1 FENYIAEKAVTD
13 RFVQQSPSS
22 AKLLALLAMASA
34 KRPLQYNYTPI
45 LQALYLSSYL
55 HFYIPILLHNN
66 IESYL

>member
-1 FENYIAEKAVTD
+1 M
-13 RFVQQSPSS
+13 QQSPSS
-22 AKLLALLAMASA
+22 AKLLALLALLAMASA